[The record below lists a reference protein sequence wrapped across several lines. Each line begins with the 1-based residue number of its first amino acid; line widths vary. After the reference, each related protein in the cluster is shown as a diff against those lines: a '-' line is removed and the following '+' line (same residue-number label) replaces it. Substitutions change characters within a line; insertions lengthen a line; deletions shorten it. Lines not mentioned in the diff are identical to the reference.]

1 MVTNDD
7 GVGAE
12 GLRTLARA
20 AQAFGEVK
28 VAAPDRERSA
38 CGHAMTLRDPLR
50 VDPFPFDGM
59 DALAVNGFPVDCVNV
74 GLTLLWPD
82 GCDLVLSGVNPGPN
96 LGFDATYSGTV
107 AGAMEGAVNGVRSY
121 AVSMATF
128 AVGAPFHFETAAA
141 WLAENWGWLLG
152 LPSPPRTFWN
162 VNLPALA
169 FPELLGNRLTRMGRR
184 VYEDRVEAREDP
196 WGRPYFWQGGI
207 VSLADEDEDVD
218 VSAVAAG
225 YASITPMT
233 LDWTDTALLRSLGS
247 GRVEPSGEGRAG
259 DSVEKRV

>member
-12 GLRTLARA
+12 GLRALVEA
-20 AQAFGEVK
+20 ASALGTVK

-50 VDPFPFDGM
+50 VDPFPMPGVE
-59 DALAVNGFPVDCVNV
+59 ALAVNGFPVDCVNV

-107 AGAMEGAVNGVRSY
+107 AGAMEGAVNGVRSL

-128 AVGAPFHFETAAA
+128 AVGAPFHFETAVA
-141 WLAENWGWLLG
+141 WLGDSWDYLLS

-162 VNLPALA
+162 VNIPALA
-169 FPELLGNRLTRMGRR
+169 AAELRGTRLTRMGRR

-196 WGRPYFWQGGI
+196 WGRPYFWQGGVVTTAEEGI
-207 VSLADEDEDVD
+207 EFDVGAVSAGFVSL
-218 VSAVAAG
+218 
-225 YASITPMT
+225 TPMT
-233 LDWTDTALLRSLGS
+233 LDWTDMPVLADLGVVQPVDQ
-247 GRVEPSGEGRAG
+247 R
-259 DSVEKRV
+259 

>member
-1 MVTNDD
+1 LVTNDD

-12 GLRTLARA
+12 GLSALVQA
-20 AQAFGEVK
+20 ASALGTVK

-50 VDPFPFDGM
+50 VDPFPMPGVE
-59 DALAVNGFPVDCVNV
+59 ALAVNGFPVDCVNV

-82 GCDLVLSGVNPGPN
+82 GCDLVLSGMNPGPN

-128 AVGAPFHFETAAA
+128 AVGAPYHFETGVA
-141 WLAENWGWLLG
+141 WLAENWDYLFS
-152 LPSPPRTFWN
+152 LPSPLRTFWN
-162 VNLPALA
+162 VNIPAVA
-169 FPELLGNRLTRMGRR
+169 AAEVRGARLTRMGRR

-196 WGRPYFWQGGI
+196 WGRPYFWQGGVVTTAEEGEEFDVGAVANGL
-207 VSLADEDEDVD
+207 VSL
-218 VSAVAAG
+218 
-225 YASITPMT
+225 TPMT
-233 LDWTDTALLRSLGS
+233 LDWTDASVLASLQAAQPVDQ
-247 GRVEPSGEGRAG
+247 R
-259 DSVEKRV
+259 